1 MSNLE
6 IKDMK
11 EIALG
16 MLREALSE
24 ERTRKNIVVEL
35 DGKLPS
41 ALSAA
46 LLIEALGYKRVIIA
60 TMPDGEMSDEQRA
73 LVEHFHAYHVNV
85 DISGTIDAVFSS
97 VLEEKKMLV
106 TVETEDKLPKQI
118 RAITLDAVAS
128 SMRGQIVHPCNS
140 ANDILYGITVEDEN
154 ILTDEQVVELAMD
167 LGLPEWLWAE
177 LQSETDE
184 AEEAVG

>member
-24 ERTRKNIVVEL
+24 ERTRKNIIVEL

-46 LLIEALGYKRVIIA
+46 LLIEALGYK
-60 TMPDGEMSDEQRA
+60 
-73 LVEHFHAYHVNV
+73 H
-85 DISGTIDAVFSS
+85 
-97 VLEEKKMLV
+97 
-106 TVETEDKLPKQI
+106 
-118 RAITLDAVAS
+118 
-128 SMRGQIVHPCNS
+128 
-140 ANDILYGITVEDEN
+140 NDIKN
-154 ILTDEQVVELAMD
+154 VVVKVD
-167 LGLPEWLWAE
+167 GSLPIES
-177 LQSETDE
+177 QIKE
-184 AEEAVG
+184 ALKLLLK